1 MDTPLEQTV
10 TQVIEDYLAL
20 NPQAADSATGVTR
33 WWLSPRGV
41 LVSVAEVEPV
51 LAAMVRRRRLRCVR
65 LADGTVL
72 YAKHRAA
79 LH

>member
-33 WWLSPRGV
+33 WWL
-41 LVSVAEVEPV
+41 
-51 LAAMVRRRRLRCVR
+51 
-65 LADGTVL
+65 
-72 YAKHRAA
+72 
-79 LH
+79 

>member
-1 MDTPLEQTV
+1 
-10 TQVIEDYLAL
+10 
-20 NPQAADSATGVTR
+20 
-33 WWLSPRGV
+33 V